1 MHLERK
7 RPKRSSKGKCFYQC
21 WIIIDDRYITKLVV
35 YGNVISIITH
45 FFCNN
50 FYVEANFRGLKFTK
64 SYVNYLY
71 RRKWSVVYTRES
83 IMVL

>member
-1 MHLERK
+1 M
-7 RPKRSSKGKCFYQC
+7 
-21 WIIIDDRYITKLVV
+21 

-50 FYVEANFRGLKFTK
+50 FYVEANFRGFKFTK